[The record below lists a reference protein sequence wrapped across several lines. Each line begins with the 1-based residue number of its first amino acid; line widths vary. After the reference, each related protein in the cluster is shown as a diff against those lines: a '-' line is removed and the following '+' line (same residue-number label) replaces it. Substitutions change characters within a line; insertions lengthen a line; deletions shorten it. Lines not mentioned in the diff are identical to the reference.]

1 MAFVL
6 PLEIRD
12 VKEHLSKLQYVY
24 FLRWVTT
31 ERKGK
36 ENLTKWHLV
45 FNRADSPFRSL
56 HTHQL
61 GKLF

>member
-12 VKEHLSKLQYVY
+12 VKEHLSKLQYEY

-31 ERKGK
+31 EKIGK
-36 ENLTKWHLV
+36 SDKMAPSV
-45 FNRADSPFRSL
+45 
-56 HTHQL
+56 
-61 GKLF
+61 